1 MKNKKTWLKI
11 AKISGV
17 VLIVLCVCA
26 LIYHYSDELMLKIF
40 ADFPLLFVIFTI
52 AMWIYYV
59 ILR

>member
-26 LIYHYSDELMLKIF
+26 LIYHYSYELMTKIF
-40 ADFPLLFVIFTI
+40 ADFPLLFIIVVI
-52 AMWIYYV
+52 ALWIYYV